1 MNHPNLAVRELKNIG
16 ATVAQRLHE
25 IGIRTKADLERVGAV
40 TAYCEIK
47 QTYPEART
55 PLCYYLYSLEGALRD
70 EHWDE
75 IGEDVKQALRNDAA
89 RFLETN

>member
-25 IGIRTKADLERVGAV
+25 VGIRTKDDLKRVGAV
-40 TAYCEIK
+40 TAYCEMK
-47 QTYPEART
+47 QRHPEARA

-70 EHWDE
+70 QHWND
-75 IGEDVKQALRNDAA
+75 IGENVKEVLRSDAA
-89 RFLETN
+89 RFLEAN